1 MVFVTVGDT
10 KVYFGSG
17 FFQILKANSFPLLQ
31 AWKGCPDVW
40 RGSRTQM
47 EWGRVDGGVRRG
59 DAAPERKKEGETEGQ
74 WGHPPALDQ
83 LGTPLGA
90 GFEGIEVRGRK

>member
-1 MVFVTVGDT
+1 MVLVTAGDT

-17 FFQILKANSFPLLQ
+17 SFQMLKANLLPLHQ

-40 RGSRTQM
+40 RSSRTQR
-47 EWGRVDGGVRRG
+47 ERGRVDGGVHGG
-59 DAAPERKKEGETEGQ
+59 DAAPERKEEGEAEGQ

-83 LGTPLGA
+83 EGTPLGA
-90 GFEGIEVRGRK
+90 GLEGIEVRGRK